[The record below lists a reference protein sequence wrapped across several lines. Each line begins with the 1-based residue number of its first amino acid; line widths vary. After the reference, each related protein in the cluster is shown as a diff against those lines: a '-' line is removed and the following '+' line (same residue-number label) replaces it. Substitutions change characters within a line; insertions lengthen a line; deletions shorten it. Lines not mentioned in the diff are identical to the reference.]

1 MPPRKKAAASI
12 SPNVEPVIAPI
23 PEPIEQP
30 EQTAVAKKPKKK
42 YIRAAEKPKYAK
54 RGQPTKFTPKT
65 KEKILKAIRLGL
77 SITKACNVAGIEYN
91 TYRNWET
98 KALYDKEPDY
108 VDFFQECERAKDE
121 REAFHLNQIVQAS
134 RDGTWQASAWFL
146 ERSLPNVY
154 GRSNRV
160 EVTGKDGGPV
170 QSETKIEV
178 ISPVE
183 ILRLISPSIVIDA
196 DYREL
201 ETDSGEPE
209 LVCSGDNAG
218 EE

>member
-1 MPPRKKAAASI
+1 MPPRKKSI
-12 SPNVEPVIAPI
+12 PDSTENFTVIDGNITAPELIEKVEEITSP
-23 PEPIEQP
+23 
-30 EQTAVAKKPKKK
+30 AVKPKKK

-77 SITKACNVAGIEYN
+77 SITKACNIAGIEYN

-146 ERSLPNVY
+146 ERSLPQVY
-154 GRSNRV
+154 GRPNKV
-160 EVTGKDGGPV
+160 ELTGKDGGPI
-170 QSETKIEV
+170 QSQNMNLNVNASVE
-178 ISPVE
+178 ISPAE
-183 ILRLISPSIVIDA
+183 RLIKLVMPSQLKD
-196 DYREL
+196 
-201 ETDSGEPE
+201 DSDKEMYE
-209 LVCSGDNAG
+209 S
-218 EE
+218 

>member
-1 MPPRKKAAASI
+1 MPPRKKSI
-12 SPNVEPVIAPI
+12 PDSTENFTVVDGNITTPELIEKVEEITSP
-23 PEPIEQP
+23 
-30 EQTAVAKKPKKK
+30 AVKPKKK

-77 SITKACNVAGIEYN
+77 SITKACNIAGIEYN

-146 ERSLPNVY
+146 ERSLPQVY
-154 GRSNRV
+154 GRQNKV
-160 EVTGKDGGPV
+160 ELTGKDGGPI
-170 QSETKIEV
+170 QSQNMNLNVNASVE
-178 ISPVE
+178 ISPAE
-183 ILRLISPSIVIDA
+183 RLIKLVMPSQLKD
-196 DYREL
+196 
-201 ETDSGEPE
+201 DSDKEMYE
-209 LVCSGDNAG
+209 S
-218 EE
+218 

>member
-1 MPPRKKAAASI
+1 MPPRKKSIPDSTENFTVIDGNITTPELIEKVDDVI
-12 SPNVEPVIAPI
+12 SP
-23 PEPIEQP
+23 
-30 EQTAVAKKPKKK
+30 AVKPKKK

-77 SITKACNVAGIEYN
+77 SITKACNIAGIEYN

-146 ERSLPNVY
+146 ERSLPQVY
-154 GRSNRV
+154 GRPNKV
-160 EVTGKDGGPV
+160 ELTGKDGGPI
-170 QSETKIEV
+170 QSQNMNLNVNTSVE
-178 ISPVE
+178 ISPAE
-183 ILRLISPSIVIDA
+183 RLIKLVMPSQLKD
-196 DYREL
+196 
-201 ETDSGEPE
+201 DSDKEMYE
-209 LVCSGDNAG
+209 S
-218 EE
+218 

>member
-1 MPPRKKAAASI
+1 MPPRKKSI
-12 SPNVEPVIAPI
+12 PDSTENFTVIDGDITAPELIEKVEEITSP
-23 PEPIEQP
+23 
-30 EQTAVAKKPKKK
+30 AVKPKKK

-98 KALYDKEPDY
+98 KALYEKEPDY

-146 ERSLPNVY
+146 ERSLPQVY
-154 GRSNRV
+154 GRQNKV
-160 EVTGKDGGPV
+160 ELTGKDGGPI
-170 QSETKIEV
+170 QSQNMNLNVNTSVE
-178 ISPVE
+178 ISPAE
-183 ILRLISPSIVIDA
+183 RLIKLVMPSQLKD
-196 DYREL
+196 
-201 ETDSGEPE
+201 DSDKEMYE
-209 LVCSGDNAG
+209 S
-218 EE
+218 

>member
-1 MPPRKKAAASI
+1 MPPRKKSIPDSTENFTVIDGNITTPELIEKVDEVI
-12 SPNVEPVIAPI
+12 SP
-23 PEPIEQP
+23 
-30 EQTAVAKKPKKK
+30 AVKPKKK

-77 SITKACNVAGIEYN
+77 SITKACNIAGIEYN

-146 ERSLPNVY
+146 ERSLPQVY
-154 GRSNRV
+154 GRQNKV
-160 EVTGKDGGPV
+160 ELTGKDGGPI
-170 QSETKIEV
+170 QSQNMNLNVNTSVE
-178 ISPVE
+178 ISPAE
-183 ILRLISPSIVIDA
+183 RLIKLVMPSQLKD
-196 DYREL
+196 
-201 ETDSGEPE
+201 DSDKEMYE
-209 LVCSGDNAG
+209 S
-218 EE
+218 

>member
-1 MPPRKKAAASI
+1 MPPRKKSI
-12 SPNVEPVIAPI
+12 PDSTENFTVIDGNITTPELIEKVEEITSP
-23 PEPIEQP
+23 
-30 EQTAVAKKPKKK
+30 AVKPKKK

-146 ERSLPNVY
+146 ERSLPQVY
-154 GRSNRV
+154 GRQNKV
-160 EVTGKDGGPV
+160 ELTGKDGGPI
-170 QSETKIEV
+170 QSQNTNLNVNTSAE
-178 ISPVE
+178 ISPAE
-183 ILRLISPSIVIDA
+183 RLIKLVMPSQLKD
-196 DYREL
+196 
-201 ETDSGEPE
+201 DSDKEMYE
-209 LVCSGDNAG
+209 S
-218 EE
+218 